1 MFRNKKFI
9 YLSIA
14 VVLSISCAT
23 TDDVKQA
30 QDNLDIELPK
40 MTVTKASV
48 SSPVEPDDKVELRNN
63 KIANPQEVFIW
74 QHSFKSAPRKSE
86 KQKIEMTLKTYNS
99 PGIEELL
106 KKARNLAAIGQYI
119 EAEATY
125 QALIRLDLNLFDAYI
140 ELADLYIKQKKID
153 KSLDYI
159 ASARS
164 VLDENRVTDKLS
176 LFRYR
181 YTLGLAYLASEREK
195 KGQSILSDLIAVEP
209 TFEPA
214 YVALASHFLKKSKYN
229 MAEFVV
235 KRGID
240 NNQKS
245 PNLLNILGVLHRE
258 KGNSITALKYFNEAL
273 SINSDHVPSLVNRA
287 MLSMSRQQYL
297 AAENDFK
304 KAIGLDTSHVNA
316 YIGLALIEVRTG
328 RYVNARI
335 NLVRAIDLDPENIHA
350 RFNLA
355 VLLVNHLDDHSR
367 ALRLFHEVTQLAM
380 SGSVLE
386 LTARSYLRS
395 LSERQL

>member
-1 MFRNKKFI
+1 MFNYKRII
-9 YLSIA
+9 YLA
-14 VVLSISCAT
+14 LSFAFSVSCST
-23 TDDVKQA
+23 TDNATPA

-40 MTVTKASV
+40 KPVTQPSAAISV
-48 SSPVEPDDKVELRNN
+48 TQVDKNELRND
-63 KIANPQEVFIW
+63 KIANPQEVFVW
-74 QHSFKSAPRKSE
+74 QHSFKSAPSRSIKE
-86 KQKIEMTLKTYNS
+86 KIGIALKTYTN

-106 KKARNLAAIGQYI
+106 KKARNLAAIGQYT

-125 QALIRLDLNLFDAYI
+125 QALIRLDKNLFDAYI
-140 ELADLYIKQKKID
+140 ELADLYIKQKEID

-159 ASARS
+159 ASARA

-195 KGQSILSDLIAVEP
+195 KGQSILSDLIAAEP

-214 YVALASHFLKKSKYN
+214 YVALASHFLQKSKYN

-240 NNQKS
+240 NNKKS

-258 KGNSITALKYFNEAL
+258 KGNAISALKYFNEAL

-287 MLSMSRQQYL
+287 MLSMSSQQYL

-304 KAIGLDTSHVNA
+304 KAIELDASHVNA

-328 RYVNARI
+328 RYENARI

-367 ALRLFHEVTQLAM
+367 ALRMFHEVTQLAT

-386 LTARSYLRS
+386 LTAKSYLQS
-395 LSERQL
+395 LRERQL